1 MSSHIISV
9 DSARYSMLS
18 HTQYI
23 DTPLHSKHFH
33 YTHSAKQ
40 FVFLMNIK
48 EALKEI
54 EIEDDDYH
62 QTDEWDISE
71 RQ

>member
-1 MSSHIISV
+1 
-9 DSARYSMLS
+9 
-18 HTQYI
+18 
-23 DTPLHSKHFH
+23 
-33 YTHSAKQ
+33 
-40 FVFLMNIK
+40 MNIN

-54 EIEDDDYH
+54 EIEDDDYN